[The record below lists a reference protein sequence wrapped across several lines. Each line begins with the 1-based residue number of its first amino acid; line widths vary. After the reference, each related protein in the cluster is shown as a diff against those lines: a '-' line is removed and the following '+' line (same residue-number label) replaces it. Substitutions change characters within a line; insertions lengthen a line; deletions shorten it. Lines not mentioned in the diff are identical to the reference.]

1 MKRTS
6 PLPFLMAVVQI
17 VLLLALA
24 GCGASEAASTGGTS
38 GPEEANA
45 SVSPTGAPRLVV
57 GDPVAASWIDKYLY
71 LAKIEKMDGSAIT
84 VRYADDQS
92 TRTVDVTEVRGI
104 PARAWKPGEKVLASW
119 STGRFCEGEIKS
131 RVNTITYEIKW
142 SDGAA
147 ASDVNYRRIITREP

>member
-6 PLPFLMAVVQI
+6 PLPFLIAIVQ
-17 VLLLALA
+17 VALLLALA
-24 GCGASEAASTGGTS
+24 GCGASDAASKDGVS
-38 GPEEANA
+38 GADEASA

-57 GDPVAASWIDKYLY
+57 GDPVAANWIDNYLY
-71 LAKIEKMDGSAIT
+71 LAKIEKIAGAAIT

-92 TRTVDVTEVRGI
+92 TRTVDVAEVRGI
-104 PARAWKPGEKVLASW
+104 PAKAWKPGEKVLASW
-119 STGRFCEGEIKS
+119 STGRFSEGVIKS